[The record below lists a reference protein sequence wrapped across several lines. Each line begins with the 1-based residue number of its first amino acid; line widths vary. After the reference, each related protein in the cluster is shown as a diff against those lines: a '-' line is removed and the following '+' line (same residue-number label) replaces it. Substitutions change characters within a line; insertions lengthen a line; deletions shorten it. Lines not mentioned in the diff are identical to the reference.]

1 MINAM
6 LEVPQVGSE
15 VGVVN
20 SAGESVYSN
29 SAQTEQGSA
38 QAQSSALIICHDT
51 KPHNAHVSTT
61 TPGTIIGKA
70 SGNCNY
76 IYGPVQT
83 LTFDAYSYLQ
93 KWEEF
98 WFFSFWNQVGMIG
111 HSQKQGYSVTFVQSD
126 LVAVTPCDTGKFR
139 TRLALYISGSVSG
152 AFYPHPGLYA
162 SASTNLSC

>member
-1 MINAM
+1 MNNMEYEIRLELTGAGCDEKQSDAFCIVIDIPLENIDKGISKEMIAIF
-6 LEVPQVGSE
+6 
-15 VGVVN
+15 
-20 SAGESVYSN
+20 A
-29 SAQTEQGSA
+29 
-38 QAQSSALIICHDT
+38 
-51 KPHNAHVSTT
+51 
-61 TPGTIIGKA
+61 A
-70 SGNCNY
+70 SFGNCNY

-93 KWEEF
+93 RWEDY
-98 WFFSFWNQVGMIG
+98 WFFSFWKQVGMIG

-139 TRLALYISGSVSG
+139 TRLALYIRGSVSG